1 MLSLLS
7 LRGAARAAS
16 RSVAAPSWRAL
27 SSAAAAGAPK
37 EYKVEHRGK
46 QVEGFTLRNEEDYR
60 VFLSK
65 DGKHVSPWHDVAL
78 YVDKARRVV
87 NFVNEIPKGAVE
99 KMEVATKEALNPIKQ
114 DVKKGKLRLYPFASL
129 VNYGCLPQ
137 TWEDPTHK
145 DASTGMLGDNDPLDV
160 VEVGSRVRACGDV
173 YPVKVLGVLG
183 MVDEG
188 EMDWKVIAIATDDPI
203 ADKVNSVPDLEK
215 HQPGKVDRIVK
226 WFKYYKVPDGKPVN
240 VFAFDDQAKDA
251 AFAMNVVEL
260 THKAWANNAA
270 IKAKGLWKP

>member
-1 MLSLLS
+1 MLALLAR
-7 LRGAARAAS
+7 RGAAPAS
-16 RSVAAPSWRAL
+16 LLARRGAAPAWRAL
-27 SSAAAAGAPK
+27 SSAAAAPAH
-37 EYKVEHRGK
+37 YKVEHRGK

-188 EMDWKVIAIATDDPI
+188 EMDWKVIAIATDDPL
-203 ADKVNSVPDLEK
+203 ADKVSSVAELEK
-215 HQPGKVDRIVK
+215 HQPGKVSNIVK

-240 VFAFDDQAKDA
+240 VFAFNEEAKDA

-260 THKAWANNAA
+260 THKAWANNAG